1 MLKRLWRGFIGT
13 LGCLVRRPPPDRRL
27 LCHVCAQHSRW
38 AFYQLIY
45 RVRGEH
51 VCEQCGS
58 KFTVTFTPNDRTE
71 RQPPVGA
78 LSTTPKI

>member
-1 MLKRLWRGFIGT
+1 MSGLFVAVQR
-13 LGCLVRRPPPDRRL
+13 LVRRPPPDRRL
-27 LCHVCAQHSRW
+27 LCHVCAQHNRW

-58 KFTVTFTPNDRTE
+58 KFTVTFTPNAGHEAHGNR
-71 RQPPVGA
+71 
-78 LSTTPKI
+78 

>member
-58 KFTVTFTPNDRTE
+58 KFTVTFTPNAEHDT
-71 RQPPVGA
+71 RQQQNDQGGK
-78 LSTTPKI
+78 TP